1 MGGVIVNSTVARS
14 GPHVETRQAPAHSSW
29 SAGSANWICPP
40 VRRHAIKASSLGV
53 KPMQRRQ
60 RAVGDEPF
68 IVQSLRAKR
77 AR

>member
-1 MGGVIVNSTVARS
+1 
-14 GPHVETRQAPAHSSW
+14 
-29 SAGSANWICPP
+29 